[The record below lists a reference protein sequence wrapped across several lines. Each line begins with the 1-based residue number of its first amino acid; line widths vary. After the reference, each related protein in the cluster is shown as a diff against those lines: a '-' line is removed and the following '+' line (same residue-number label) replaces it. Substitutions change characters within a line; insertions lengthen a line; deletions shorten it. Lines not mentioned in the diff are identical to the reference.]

1 MNLRESRLRQ
11 GCVRHMRVNG
21 MAEIINNGFKEVHS
35 LNHLAHTNRTI
46 GVKNMNYKVTSNTLK
61 KTALALMVALSPNVF
76 AYDLVIMNGRVM
88 DPETGLD
95 KVTNVAVDNG
105 QIVEITDKVLEGD
118 KVINA
123 EGLVVAPG
131 FIDTHSHVVAIP
143 VMQKLQ
149 LRSGVTTPLA
159 LEVGAYPVSDWYMRL
174 EGRSQTNFGASVS
187 AAGIRTKVLNS
198 KYNTRTGTMIN
209 DIFDT
214 EEAKASG
221 ISGVALSEI
230 ANSEQI
236 ETITQMVD
244 KELKEGGLGIGVP
257 VGYMSK
263 AATTIETKEWQRLA
277 GEYGVPTF
285 LHGRFSSEMP
295 PTSGLLGIEEMLSG
309 VGIYGGGLLVQH
321 MHQQTLNET
330 PAALKML
337 DDARDKGF
345 SVMAEIY
352 PYNFGATIAAADYLA
367 PDNYQRNMGRDYS
380 DIIETETMKPLT
392 KERYEQ
398 LLKEDPGASV
408 MFYGATNEDLKNALA
423 HESTIVGSDAFP
435 LMKDN
440 GMMAYSWNTSYEG
453 LQGHPRAA
461 GTQARVL
468 KMVREDNLMPLM
480 SAVSKM
486 SYMPAKF
493 LEENGIEQMSKKG
506 RLQVGADADITLFD
520 PNTVTDNSTL
530 EEPGLPSTGI
540 PYVVVNGTVVVE
552 DSKVLKG
559 VYPGKA
565 IRNSLRN

>member
-1 MNLRESRLRQ
+1 MTHPKR
-11 GCVRHMRVNG
+11 
-21 MAEIINNGFKEVHS
+21 
-35 LNHLAHTNRTI
+35 
-46 GVKNMNYKVTSNTLK
+46 LK
-61 KTALALMVALSPNVF
+61 KTALAMMLAFAPSVF
-76 AYDLVIMNGRVM
+76 AYDLVILNGRVM
-88 DPETGLD
+88 DPESGMD
-95 KVTNVAVDNG
+95 KIANVVVEDG
-105 QIVEITDKVLEGD
+105 QIKKITTDKISGD
-118 KVINA
+118 KTINA

-143 VMQKLQ
+143 IMQKLQ
-149 LRSGVTTPLA
+149 LRNGVTTPLA
-159 LEVGAYPVSDWYMRL
+159 LEVGAYPVSNWYDRM

-187 AAGIRTKVLNS
+187 AAGIRTKVLNE

-209 DIFDT
+209 DMFDAD
-214 EEAKASG
+214 EIAASN
-221 ISGVALSEI
+221 ISAVALSEI
-230 ANSEQI
+230 ASNDQI
-236 ETITQMVD
+236 EQITQMVD
-244 KELKEGGLGIGVP
+244 KELQSGGLGIGVP

-263 AATTIETKEWQRLA
+263 ATTTTETKEWQRLA
-277 GEYGVPTF
+277 GEYGVSTY
-285 LHGRFSSEMP
+285 LHGRFSSELP
-295 PTSGLLGIEEMLSG
+295 PTSGLLSIQEMLSSVG
-309 VGIYGGGLLVQH
+309 VYGGGLLVQH

-330 PAALKML
+330 PEALKML
-337 DDARDKGF
+337 DQAREKGM
-345 SVMAEIY
+345 SVVAEIY
-352 PYNFGATIAAADYLA
+352 PYNFGATIAAADYLE
-367 PDNYQRNMGRDYS
+367 PSNYQRNMGRDYS

-398 LLKEDPGASV
+398 LLKEHPGASV
-408 MFYGATNEDLKNALA
+408 MFYGATNEDLKTALA

-435 LMKDN
+435 LMKSN
-440 GMMAYSWNTSYEG
+440 GMMAYSWKTSYEG

-480 SAVSKM
+480 SAISKM

-493 LEENGIEQMSKKG
+493 LEENGVEQMSQKG
-506 RLQVGADADITLFD
+506 RIQVGADADITLFD

-565 IRNSLRN
+565 IRNSLSN

>member
-1 MNLRESRLRQ
+1 MNKQIKATQIKR
-11 GCVRHMRVNG
+11 
-21 MAEIINNGFKEVHS
+21 
-35 LNHLAHTNRTI
+35 
-46 GVKNMNYKVTSNTLK
+46 
-61 KTALALMVALSPNVF
+61 TALAMLVAMSPSVF

-88 DPETGLD
+88 DPETGYD
-95 KVTNVAVDNG
+95 QVANVAVEDG
-105 QIVEITDKVLEGD
+105 KIVAITGDAIEGD
-118 KVINA
+118 KMIDA

-159 LEVGAYPVSDWYMRL
+159 LEVGAYPVSDWYQRL

-187 AAGIRTKVLNS
+187 SAGIRTKVFNDD
-198 KYNTRTGTMIN
+198 YHTRTGTMIN

-214 EEAKASG
+214 EEAKASK
-221 ISGVALSEI
+221 ISGDSMTKI
-230 ANSEQI
+230 ASREQI
-236 ETITQMVD
+236 ETISEMVD
-244 KELKEGGLGIGVP
+244 KELKDGGLGIGVP

-285 LHGRFSSEMP
+285 LHGRFSSQLP
-295 PTSGLLGIEEMLSG
+295 PTSGLIGIEEMLSG

-330 PAALKML
+330 PVALKML
-337 DDARDKGF
+337 DDAKAKGMN
-345 SVMAEIY
+345 VAAEIY
-352 PYNFGATIAAADYLA
+352 PYNYGATIAAADYLE
-367 PDNYQRNMGRDYS
+367 PENYQRNMARDYS

-398 LLKEDPGASV
+398 LLKENPQASV
-408 MFYGATNEDLKNALA
+408 MFYGATDQDLKNALA

-435 LMKDN
+435 LMKED

-493 LEENGIEQMSKKG
+493 LQDNGIDQMSQKG
-506 RLQVGADADITLFD
+506 RIQVGADADITMFD
-520 PNTVTDNSTL
+520 PETVTDNSTL
-530 EEPGLPSTGI
+530 KEPGLPSTGI

-552 DSKVLKG
+552 DSKVLPN
-559 VYPGKA
+559 VYPGQA
-565 IRNSLRN
+565 VRNSVTK

>member
-1 MNLRESRLRQ
+1 M
-11 GCVRHMRVNG
+11 
-21 MAEIINNGFKEVHS
+21 
-35 LNHLAHTNRTI
+35 LNPNQI
-46 GVKNMNYKVTSNTLK
+46 K
-61 KTALALMVALSPNVF
+61 KTALALALTLSPGVF
-76 AYDLVIMNGRVM
+76 AYDLVINNGRVM

-95 KVTNVAVDNG
+95 RVTNLAIENG
-105 QIVEITDKVLEGD
+105 QIVAITDDALSGD
-118 KVINA
+118 QVIEA
-123 EGLVVAPG
+123 DGLVVAPG

-143 VMQKLQ
+143 IMQKLH

-159 LEVGAYPVSDWYMRL
+159 LEVGAYPVADWYQRL

-187 AAGIRTKVLNS
+187 AAGIRTKVLGG

-209 DIFDT
+209 DIFDKNET
-214 EEAKASG
+214 EASG
-221 ISGVALSEI
+221 VTGVALHEI
-230 ANSEQI
+230 ADREQI
-236 ETITQMVD
+236 KKINQMVD
-244 KELKEGGLGIGVP
+244 DELKSGGIGIGVP

-285 LHGRFSSEMP
+285 LHGRFSSELP
-295 PTSGLLGIEEMLSG
+295 PTSGLLSIEEMLSA

-330 PAALKML
+330 PEALKML
-337 DDARDKGF
+337 DDARAKGLK
-345 SVMAEIY
+345 VAAEIY
-352 PYNFGATIAAADYLA
+352 PYNYGATIAAADYLQ
-367 PDNYQRNMGRDYS
+367 PSNYQRNMGRDYS

-392 KERYEQ
+392 KERYEE
-398 LLKEDPGASV
+398 LLKTDPGASV
-408 MFYGATNEDLKNALA
+408 MFYGATDEDLKKALA

-435 LMKDN
+435 LMKAD
-440 GMMAYSWNTSYEG
+440 GMMAYSWKTSYED

-480 SAVSKM
+480 SAISKM

-506 RLQVGADADITLFD
+506 RIQVGADADITLFD
-520 PNTVTDNSTL
+520 PETVTDNSTL
-530 EEPGLPSTGI
+530 KQPGLPSTGI
-540 PYVVVNGTVVVE
+540 PYVVVNGTLVVK
-552 DSKVLKG
+552 DSKVIEG

-565 IRNSLRN
+565 IRNSVK